1 MLKFVEEPTEGILG
15 FFITNN
21 KDVIIPTIKSR
32 CQSLVITYDS
42 DNILD
47 KLNITTEQ
55 FTSYKELINLY
66 LNKIASNALINH
78 KELILNKVSER
89 KDLEIM
95 FKIIF
100 EIYISYL
107 EKSLNKSYN
116 EEITNIYEIKEGT
129 KEIISKLNIITKFL
143 QDLSY
148 NGNMELLLDKFV
160 IEMREN
166 HG

>member
-1 MLKFVEEPTEGILG
+1 
-15 FFITNN
+15 
-21 KDVIIPTIKSR
+21 
-32 CQSLVITYDS
+32 
-42 DNILD
+42 
-47 KLNITTEQ
+47 
-55 FTSYKELINLY
+55 
-66 LNKIASNALINH
+66 
-78 KELILNKVSER
+78 
-89 KDLEIM
+89 M

-100 EIYISYL
+100 EIYINYL

>member
-1 MLKFVEEPTEGILG
+1 MLFR
-15 FFITNN
+15 
-21 KDVIIPTIKSR
+21 S
-32 CQSLVITYDS
+32 
-42 DNILD
+42 
-47 KLNITTEQ
+47 
-55 FTSYKELINLY
+55 
-66 LNKIASNALINH
+66 INH

-107 EKSLNKSYN
+107 EKNLNKSYN